1 MQYNFLIGQSLD
13 DAKQYLVKQNIDAEF
28 IETKDRYNEYENKRI
43 IRVKQIDNR
52 LELVFTGFPD
62 YKE

>member
-1 MQYNFLIGQSLD
+1 LLYNFLLGQSLH
-13 DAKQYLVKQNIDAEF
+13 DAKEYVSRNNIYAEF

-43 IRVKQIDNR
+43 IRVKQIDKG
-52 LELVFTGFPD
+52 LELIYTGFPD

>member
-13 DAKQYLVKQNIDAEF
+13 AAKQYINDNNISAEF
-28 IETKDRYNEYENKRI
+28 IETKDRYNDYVNKRI
-43 IRVKQIDNR
+43 IRVKQIDNA
-52 LELVFTGFPD
+52 LELIYTGFPD